1 MKDAFRLATRAL
13 LRVEEYVVVVTGL
26 TACVVIMTS
35 AFMRYVLSKDFYGA
49 EELIILCAFWL
60 YFIGSALASRE
71 DSHLTADLLVSLI
84 KTQRRKAA
92 LNIVR
97 HGLSLII
104 SLLVTFW
111 TYKYIVWILHMGP
124 HTPVLK
130 FPTIFMQIPIFICF
144 ILMNLYILGHLISD
158 IRVLSARKEEPA

>member
-1 MKDAFRLATRAL
+1 MKYAFRLVTRAL
-13 LRVEEYVVVVTGL
+13 LKVEEYVVVITGL
-26 TACVVIMTS
+26 TACILIMTS

-84 KTQRRKAA
+84 KTPWRKAA

-97 HGLSLII
+97 HGLSLVI
-104 SLLVTFW
+104 SLIVTFW
-111 TYKYIVWILHMGP
+111 TYKYIAWILHMGP

-130 FPTIFMQIPIFICF
+130 FPTILMQIPILISFV
-144 ILMNLYILGHLISD
+144 LMNLYILGHLIRD
-158 IRVLSARKEEPA
+158 IQGISAGRGGAA

>member
-1 MKDAFRLATRAL
+1 MKDAFRLVSKVLFRA
-13 LRVEEYVVVVTGL
+13 EEYVVVITGL
-26 TACVVIMTS
+26 MACLLIMIS
-35 AFMRYVLSKDFYGA
+35 AFMRYVLLKDFYGA

-84 KTQRRKAA
+84 KTPQRKAV

-97 HGLSLII
+97 HGLSLVI
-104 SLLVTFW
+104 SLIVTFW
-111 TYKYIVWILHMGP
+111 TYKYIAWIMHMGP

-130 FPTIFMQIPIFICF
+130 FPTILMQAPILISFV
-144 ILMNLYILGHLISD
+144 LMNFYILGHLIHD
-158 IRVLSARKEEPA
+158 IRVLTAGKEETA